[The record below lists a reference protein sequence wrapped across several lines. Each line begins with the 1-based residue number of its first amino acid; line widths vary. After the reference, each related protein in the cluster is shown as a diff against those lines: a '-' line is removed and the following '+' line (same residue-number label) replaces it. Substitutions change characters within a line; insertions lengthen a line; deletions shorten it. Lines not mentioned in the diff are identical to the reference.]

1 MLTESD
7 NFKIPLFCY
16 PITSH
21 QFFLECLCIARGS
34 NLKQFSEIIL
44 YWNLDGLLL
53 ALMLNTISFI
63 TFLRPLPSG
72 FLKQKFLILQRL
84 RTNIFRSRDP
94 PLEFTF
100 VLELYFLLMN
110 VISEVPSI
118 SKAEERRFPWKQR
131 CFTYSSA
138 SRQFIMNS
146 DLWKD
151 ASRDMRPLVTL
162 ETTRCKCFSVR
173 GCVM

>member
-1 MLTESD
+1 M
-7 NFKIPLFCY
+7 
-16 PITSH
+16 
-21 QFFLECLCIARGS
+21 
-34 NLKQFSEIIL
+34 KQFSEIIL
-44 YWNLDGLLL
+44 YWKLDGLLL
-53 ALMLNTISFI
+53 ALMLNSISFI
-63 TFLRPLPSG
+63 TFLRPLPVG
-72 FLKQKFLILQRL
+72 FLKQKFVILQRI

-110 VISEVPSI
+110 VQEGLSI

-138 SRQFIMNS
+138 SRQFIMNC
-146 DLWKD
+146 DLWNG
-151 ASRDMRPLVTL
+151 ASRDTRPLVIL

-173 GCVM
+173 GCIM